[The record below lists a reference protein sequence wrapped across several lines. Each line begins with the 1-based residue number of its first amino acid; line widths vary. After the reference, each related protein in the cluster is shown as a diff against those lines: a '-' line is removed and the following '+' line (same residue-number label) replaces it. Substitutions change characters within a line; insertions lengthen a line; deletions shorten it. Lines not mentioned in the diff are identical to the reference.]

1 MKFMQRAMASAS
13 SAGSSDSDVPS
24 SKKRKLDQSLAPG
37 RIDPNINQALIQA
50 ALHDQEAARQAA
62 LAKHSA
68 ADTHWVLKMKVD
80 EAQSQKESRPLNVVY
95 VGYGEIDSDD
105 DNNEDSPAKGRTS
118 TKPPKQDG
126 VVSLGI
132 SMPVAKKM
140 RMQITNRLKRRQ
152 REKKHLVHTTNPVL
166 ALKTMVMA
174 SASARTDLPMP
185 IRTHSMVSVDR
196 AHILGQGTI
205 KN

>member
-1 MKFMQRAMASAS
+1 MAPETPKGVSSRLLTMKFMQRAMASAS
-13 SAGSSDSDVPS
+13 SAGSPDPDVPS
-24 SKKRKLDQSLAPG
+24 SKKRKLDQSPAPG

-105 DNNEDSPAKGRTS
+105 DNNEDSPATGRTS
-118 TKPPKQDG
+118 TKPPKQDA
-126 VVSLGI
+126 V
-132 SMPVAKKM
+132 
-140 RMQITNRLKRRQ
+140 
-152 REKKHLVHTTNPVL
+152 
-166 ALKTMVMA
+166 
-174 SASARTDLPMP
+174 
-185 IRTHSMVSVDR
+185 
-196 AHILGQGTI
+196 
-205 KN
+205 